1 MRETREILVEEVSSG
16 RDMVSI
22 MALNSVKFTFFKGP
36 DGVVRL
42 VSKSKLGAQVRD
54 PAACWVPKRIFT
66 AVCRRAVAILKN
78 QKSH

>member
-1 MRETREILVEEVSSG
+1 MTNSMISVEEVSPN

-22 MALNSVKFTFFKGP
+22 VALNSVKFTFFKGP
-36 DGVVRL
+36 NGVVRI

-66 AVCRRAVAILKN
+66 TVCRRAVAILKD
-78 QKSH
+78 QKNH